1 MKVKNVVEVGK
12 CYRHFKGGVYQVV
25 AVATHTET
33 KEKMV
38 VYQALYGNYEVYVRP
53 YDMFVSEVDHKK
65 YPEVSQ
71 RFRFEKISQ

>member
-1 MKVKNVVEVGK
+1 MKKEIEIGK
-12 CYRHFKGGVYQVV
+12 CYRHFKGGVYQVM
-25 AVATHTET
+25 AVAIHTET

-53 YDMFVSEVDHKK
+53 YDMFISEVDHKK